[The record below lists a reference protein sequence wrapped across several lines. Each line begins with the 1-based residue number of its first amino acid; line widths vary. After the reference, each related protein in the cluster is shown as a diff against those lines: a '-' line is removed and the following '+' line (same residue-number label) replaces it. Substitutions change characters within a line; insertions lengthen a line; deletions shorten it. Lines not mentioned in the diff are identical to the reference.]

1 MKIRITAILLF
12 FASTFAFNGLMAQT
26 PGPVHGTKTDQEV
39 QTQDED
45 SADRTYS
52 RKETQEK
59 ESWNKAKD
67 RQTQKGKNAKKD
79 QTGAATSCNGDKK
92 GKRDYKGAK
101 KEESRTKD
109 LDRKALK
116 QTTTAH
122 KGQMKKEHKSFKKHP
137 IFERRTDATNGKG
150 EKG

>member
-52 RKETQEK
+52 RKKTQEK
-59 ESWNKAKD
+59 ESWKKAKD
-67 RQTQKGKNAKKD
+67 RQTQKASEAKKD
-79 QTGAATSCNGDKK
+79 QTGATSCKGGKK
-92 GKRDYKGAK
+92 SKGDYKGAK
-101 KEESRTKD
+101 KGESRKKG
-109 LDRKALK
+109 LDQEALK
-116 QTTTAH
+116 HTMRAH
-122 KGQMKKEHKSFKKHP
+122 KGQMKKEHTSFKKHP
-137 IFERRTDATNGKG
+137 IFERRADARNGKG
-150 EKG
+150 ENN